1 MKLGLLT
8 LTTSVLALTALAPLA
23 NAAETTTTTTTR
35 TYVTQDAPAVVPVPV
50 PVPVAP
56 APVLTDSV
64 TMTTKSVVNQKP
76 IDGHVQVDFNSL
88 DLNKNGILSMAEVGE
103 RLFYIFDADGNEVI
117 DNIEFGQNR
126 VITIAPMEKHTLK
139 MVDFE
144 SDGNVEL
151 STYTY
156 ETFSRT
162 SGLTRFDEDRD
173 GLSAA
178 EFIDTS
184 LLKLDTDD
192 SKTIELDEWK
202 KHYIASRAPKAA
214 DQDGYN

>member
-1 MKLGLLT
+1 MKNALLT
-8 LTTSVLALTALAPLA
+8 LTASALVLTALAPLA
-23 NAAETTTTTTTR
+23 SAAETTTSTTTK
-35 TYVTQDAPAVVPVPV
+35 TYVTQDAPVAVVPVPV
-50 PVPVAP
+50 PVV
-56 APVLTDSV
+56 TDSV

-76 IDGHVQVDFNSL
+76 VDGHVEVNFDSL
-88 DLNKNGILSMAEVGE
+88 DLNKNGTLSMVEVGE
-103 RLFYIFDADGNEVI
+103 RLFYIFDVDGNEVI
-117 DNIEFGQNR
+117 DNIEFNQNR

-173 GLSAA
+173 GLSAS

-184 LLKLDTDD
+184 MLKLDTDE
-192 SKTIELDEWK
+192 SKMIELDEWK
-202 KHYIASRAPKAA
+202 KAYIATRAPKAA

>member
-1 MKLGLLT
+1 MKTALLS
-8 LTTSVLALTALAPLA
+8 LTASALALTAAGSLAI
-23 NAAETTTTTTTR
+23 AAETTTTTTSK
-35 TYVTQDAPAVVPVPV
+35 TYVTQEGPAVVVPVPV
-50 PVPVAP
+50 P
-56 APVLTDSV
+56 APVVTDSI
-64 TMTTKSVVNQKP
+64 TTTTKSVVSQKP
-76 IDGHVQVDFNSL
+76 IEGHVEVDFDSL
-88 DLNKNGILSMAEVGE
+88 DVNNNGVLSMPEVGQ
-103 RLFYIFDADGNEVI
+103 RLFYIFDVDGNEVI
-117 DNIEFGQNR
+117 DNIEFTQNR

-173 GLSAA
+173 GLSAS

-184 LLKLDTDD
+184 FLKLDTDE
-192 SKTIELDEWK
+192 SKAIELDEWK
-202 KHYIASRAPKAA
+202 KAYIASRAPKAA
-214 DQDGYN
+214 DQDGYNN